1 MDRDGPDA
9 IRREAELEHSRYLE
23 RRAVAQEQLAQIK
36 EHKHQA
42 DLAKLENRRQGEQ
55 IQRSYQ
61 LYQQEIQR
69 GKEKEQEEKVERQ
82 RLHHEHVAEQKIIKA
97 EEKQK
102 EDEDDDRIKAY
113 IKGKDMM
120 ADLSREKAEETNRI
134 VQEHKDRA
142 CEKLAAQ
149 MNEAC
154 KMEDDRLARG
164 AAEVEDEYQIK
175 NKEKE
180 AKKKAAIE
188 SIADY
193 RASAMKMKVEKE
205 REEKAEDEKD
215 RNQWMTADRAYLEV
229 EKAKKQKQHD
239 ANMEVQKIQIQQ
251 MAEKQAKKQQEKQAD
266 LDYDTQREA
275 AFHKDRAFQR

>member
-9 IRREAELEHSRYLE
+9 IRREAELERSRYLD

-42 DLAKLENRRQGEQ
+42 DLAKLENKREGEQ
-55 IQRSYQ
+55 IQRSHQ
-61 LYQQEIQR
+61 LYQLEIQR
-69 GKEKEQEEKVERQ
+69 GQEKEQEEKAERQ
-82 RLHHEHVAEQKIIKA
+82 RLHHEYVAEQKIIKA

-102 EDEDDDRIKAY
+102 EDDDDDRIKAY
-113 IKGKDMM
+113 IKGKEMM

-134 VQEHKDRA
+134 VQEHKDKA
-142 CEKLAAQ
+142 FEKLAAQ

-154 KMEDDRLARG
+154 KMEDERLARG

-193 RASAMKMKVEKE
+193 RATAMKMKVEKE

-229 EKAKKQKQHD
+229 EKAKKQRQHD

-266 LDYDTQREA
+266 LDYDARREA
-275 AFHKDRAFQR
+275 AFRKDRAFQR